1 MSSYELQPSNDG
13 YLIPSGMEA
22 LARACDKWLRAREL
36 RDGHRPFVYGRMGRD
51 TMPRQQSTPRPRMT
65 DEERLQAARESARR
79 YRERNR
85 TKKRTIVEKTA
96 EEKAAYREKR
106 SAQMARWRER
116 NREKYLETAR
126 TGAQKRLAAMT
137 EEERITFRARQAE
150 KRRERYQR
158 TGH

>member
-36 RDGHRPFVYGRMGRD
+36 RDGHRSFVFGRMGREL
-51 TMPRQQSTPRPRMT
+51 PPRPQSPPKPKMT
-65 DEERLQAARESARR
+65 DEQRLQAARESAKR

-85 TKKRTIVEKTA
+85 KKRTVVEKTA
-96 EEKAAYREKR
+96 EEKAEYRNLR
-106 SAQMARWRER
+106 NAQTARWRER

-137 EEERITFRARQAE
+137 EEERITFKARQAE